1 MEKEKKEVFY
11 DEIDEMLE
19 ELNAD
24 KKITEQSTE
33 KSVKFLDIILPFLK
47 RELTGEEKEYLK
59 INNKK
64 MEELK
69 SFLVKLK
76 SYKEK
81 PENNESYNSI
91 IKGKSYLF
99 TSDNKDLF
107 LEDKKYIYIYDNKEY
122 KIKQKIEKFP
132 KYEKKNITV
141 TSGCF
146 VHKGYLPYVYFNTI
160 KLSNN
165 KFIMISS
172 YEMDLYYLDDKNKY
186 SSIYIAK
193 SDDLKDSKCVLDLG
207 NNQFIL
213 CLTIDVPDG
222 IGNPGYSYDKLKLCK
237 LGTENYEKDLKISE
251 SYYFFK
257 RVGYACLK
265 EKYFLYCLGCN
276 IYIYN
281 LDNDEKT
288 SFNICFF
295 KEIKKSSCLGFRV
308 LKYES
313 THEDEF
319 ILFNSNGE
327 IILYKLIETEEKPKL
342 QIIGYSIDNEAID
355 YLNAKLDSKLKR
367 NKREYERK
375 K

>member
-132 KYEKKNITV
+132 KYEKKNITF

-222 IGNPGYSYDKLKLCK
+222 IKNPGYSYDKLKLCK

-281 LDNDEKT
+281 LDNDEET
-288 SFNICFF
+288 SFNIWFF